1 MQATSRLERHT
12 DLVPGYFRSP
22 RYRVQPSTSFCAQAS
37 TCSVVVDLPP
47 IDTAKGIVGSV
58 GAVVDAVGEG
68 TLTPEEG
75 QTVASI
81 LDTPRRAIET

>member
-1 MQATSRLERHT
+1 MVALRLCLERAAP
-12 DLVPGYFRSP
+12 LRKGRP
-22 RYRVQPSTSFCAQAS
+22 
-37 TCSVVVDLPP
+37 VVVDLPP